1 MMKLRQGAVEAAGHL
16 TAVVRR
22 QRDEC
27 MHACA
32 QLAVFTL
39 HNPGST
45 AQRMVLPTVVILLA
59 PGNVIKIIL
68 SGMPRGTSPR

>member
-1 MMKLRQGAVEAAGHL
+1 MMNLRQGAVEAADRL

-27 MHACA
+27 IHACP

-39 HNPGST
+39 YNPGPA

-59 PGNVIKIIL
+59 PVNVIKIIL

>member
-1 MMKLRQGAVEAAGHL
+1 MKLRQEEVEATGHL

-27 MHACA
+27 IHACA

-39 HNPGST
+39 HNPGSA
-45 AQRMVLPTVVILLA
+45 AQRMVLPTVVFLLA
-59 PGNVIKIIL
+59 PVNVIIL

>member
-1 MMKLRQGAVEAAGHL
+1 MMNLRQGAVEAADRL

-27 MHACA
+27 IHACP

-39 HNPGST
+39 YNPGSA

-59 PGNVIKIIL
+59 PVNVIKIIL